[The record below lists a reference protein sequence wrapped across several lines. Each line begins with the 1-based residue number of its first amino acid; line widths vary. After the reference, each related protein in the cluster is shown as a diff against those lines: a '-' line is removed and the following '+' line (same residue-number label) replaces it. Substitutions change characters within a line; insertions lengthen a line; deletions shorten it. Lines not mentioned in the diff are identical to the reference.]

1 MGITRLQ
8 GAIAR
13 ILGTSLLFGSMSA
26 HVAGTEQVYSDQSA
40 DLARGS
46 RCTHRDMHAKA
57 CVSQS
62 SRHAMFGEQASLH
75 M

>member
-1 MGITRLQ
+1 MGITGLQ

-40 DLARGS
+40 DLALRIALHTQRYARKS
-46 RCTHRDMHAKA
+46 LCIPEQQA
-57 CVSQS
+57 CHVW
-62 SRHAMFGEQASLH
+62 
-75 M
+75 